1 MLSPDPGLEVGGG
14 RVAASHSVW
23 FPQEPCCVVKGGCRE
38 VICGR
43 RGSGR
48 QVGAGPGSGS
58 WVWELPLPVAPALEN
73 ACFRGGRG
81 AGAVGSCLLYFS
93 VDFSLGNCLSFPFR
107 SQTGGSGRDGRPW
120 VSTTLF
126 LRLWTL
132 RPGRAAAGRG
142 AFTGSV
148 FSFVDGLSPPRVEV
162 AMSQVPGCW
171 AGLLPR
177 QEWAR
182 APGPQAEQVG
192 VCLCPR
198 AHPFGGAPRAL

>member
-1 MLSPDPGLEVGGG
+1 MGGGALEGRRVPGLGV
-14 RVAASHSVW
+14 
-23 FPQEPCCVVKGGCRE
+23 
-38 VICGR
+38 
-43 RGSGR
+43 
-48 QVGAGPGSGS
+48 GPGSGNCLFLWRLLWKTLVS
-58 WVWELPLPVAPALEN
+58 MGAAGLALL
-73 ACFRGGRG
+73 A
-81 AGAVGSCLLYFS
+81 AAYFS

-198 AHPFGGAPRAL
+198 ARPFGGAPRAL